1 MDTMFGD
8 LYNYYTEHRQNLLLS
23 LVWHFSV
30 LTSFHYDIHCY
41 VTTNLTLNE
50 SSEKIVNPHDISA
63 ADHRYLFV
71 LGKDFK
77 KLSLGKD
84 EEKSRTM

>member
-8 LYNYYTEHRQNLLLS
+8 LYNYYKEHRQNLLLS
-23 LVWHFSV
+23 LVWYFSV
-30 LTSFHYDIHCY
+30 LTGFHYDIHRY

-63 ADHRYLFV
+63 ADYSYYFV
-71 LGKDFK
+71 
-77 KLSLGKD
+77 LGKD